1 MNTFTNSTRVLAD
14 TVGHMVDEA
23 DQFLKVAAE
32 SGDAKFD
39 SVRGKLVD
47 QVRRMRAN
55 LDDLESET
63 IHQARRAARITDRA
77 VHAHPYKALGI
88 AAVVGLLVGGL
99 LASRR

>member
-1 MNTFTNSTRVLAD
+1 MNTLSNSTKGLAD
-14 TVGHMVDEA
+14 SVRHMVDEA

-63 IHQARRAARITDRA
+63 VHQVRRAARRA
-77 VHAHPYKALGI
+77 DHVVHTHPYQAIGI
-88 AAVVGLLVGGL
+88 AAAAGLLVGLLV
-99 LASRR
+99 SRR